1 MHCFA
6 LPNYFTCRKL
16 TYSFCFIIR
25 NFLFLIIF
33 AFAIHACKDSTQR
46 KSDKENFSDFF
57 SLKGTLTAGQNK
69 TLLFQKIKVSSFHT
83 VDTILLDDNGSF
95 TFNYESNFPS
105 FYALKNEQGDY
116 IILLP
121 DSSQKIFISGD
132 YDLNDYS
139 VEGSPDSEALARL
152 HFKTRQFLE
161 NIAEIAAITR
171 DSIDSPDY
179 PEIKLQL
186 INQYDTL
193 YSNLRR
199 FSADFIDKHALS
211 PVIIFALYN
220 KTGPNTYVF
229 DPVKDLEIFMRADSI
244 LYYLYPE
251 FSHVKS
257 MHDNINLVKTRLSV
271 KAGTD

>member
-1 MHCFA
+1 MLKIF
-6 LPNYFTCRKL
+6 
-16 TYSFCFIIR
+16 YSV
-25 NFLFLIIF
+25 LIIF
-33 AFAIHACKDSTQR
+33 IAFWSCNNQR
-46 KSDKENFSDFF
+46 QASSENRKSDFF

-193 YSNLRR
+193 YSNLRQ
-199 FSADFIDKHALS
+199 FSTDFIDKHALS

-220 KTGPNTYVF
+220 KTGPNTYVL
-229 DPVKDLEIFMRADSI
+229 DPVKDLDIFMRADSI